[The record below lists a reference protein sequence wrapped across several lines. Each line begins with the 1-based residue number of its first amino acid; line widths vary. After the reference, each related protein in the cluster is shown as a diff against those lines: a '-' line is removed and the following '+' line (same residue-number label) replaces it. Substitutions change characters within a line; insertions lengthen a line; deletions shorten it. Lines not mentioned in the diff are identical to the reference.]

1 MVKNVGCLKHY
12 MQELLVDMNLH
23 KDQFM
28 AVGDGG
34 NDLEM
39 VANAGHGV
47 AMGNAV
53 PAVKEAAR
61 YVVAGHDDGGV
72 AEAIERLILS

>member
-1 MVKNVGCLKHY
+1 
-12 MQELLVDMNLH
+12 
-23 KDQFM
+23 M

-39 VANAGHGV
+39 VANAGLGV

-53 PAVKEAAR
+53 PAVKQAAR
-61 YVVAGHDDGGV
+61 LVVASNDEGGV
-72 AEAIERLILS
+72 AEAIERLIL

>member
-1 MVKNVGCLKHY
+1 
-12 MQELLVDMNLH
+12 MQVAPEA
-23 KDQFM
+23 FM

-39 VANAGHGV
+39 VANAGLGV

-53 PAVKEAAR
+53 PAVKQAAR
-61 YVVAGHDDGGV
+61 LVVASNDEGGV
-72 AEAIERLILS
+72 AEAIERLIL